1 MRTVNLKIS
10 DTGATLLAH
19 PGAKPGP
26 GDRMIYAINNVPSDV
41 TAGQV
46 ALKVSHV
53 CLMHNYD
60 DLASWS
66 YEWAELANVPDGTII
81 NKYRREA

>member
-1 MRTVNLKIS
+1 MRTVNLKSS
-10 DTGATLLAH
+10 DTGAMLLTH

-26 GDRMIYAINNVPSDV
+26 SRMIYAINNVPSDV

-46 ALKVSHV
+46 AMKVSHV
-53 CLMHNYD
+53 CLMHNHS
-60 DLASWS
+60 DLSAWS
-66 YEWAELANVPDGTII
+66 YEWAELANVPAGTII